1 MLTKPASSTQFCPA
15 CARRQFSL
23 WGGYKRAC
31 SSALVEAHEGSS
43 AFVRPLLALG
53 SSGNAA
59 AGGEVAEKALVDGK
73 AECPAAGLLSN
84 FSVSWTEGRIGE
96 DDC

>member
-1 MLTKPASSTQFCPA
+1 MLTNPCACSQFCPA

-31 SSALVEAHEGSS
+31 SSALAEAHAVSS

-53 SSGNAA
+53 SSGTAA

-84 FSVSWTEGRIGE
+84 FSVSLAEE
-96 DDC
+96 ALVKDEC